1 MSMKFDFSTKLDFN
15 DIDLTAPNMVVEEIA
30 SQIAESTNNII
41 HGTVAP
47 YSGHVFSYTQK
58 GGLGS
63 LSIALGTEDKRIDI
77 QTTLGRQ
84 GEEKHKYEFFL
95 QTPSYKSYK
104 FRVCYLQHG
113 ISNYPVTVVLE
124 QSIANS
130 MCSDGNASY
139 IFKCKD
145 RADLEDLVVK
155 VIYSKPVIGVMQEL
169 IRINQIKKDIPHDEE
184 PESEEGSCEEL
195 VDEEAE

>member
-1 MSMKFDFSTKLDFN
+1 MDKKFDFSTRLDFN
-15 DIDLTAPNMVVEEIA
+15 DIDLTAPNVVVEEIA

-58 GGLGS
+58 GGLGLS
-63 LSIALGTEDKRIDI
+63 LALGTEDRRIDI

-124 QSIANS
+124 QNIANS
-130 MCSDGNASY
+130 IFSDVNASY
-139 IFKCKD
+139 IIKCID
-145 RADLEDLVVK
+145 RADLEELIVK

-169 IRINQIKKDIPHDEE
+169 IRINQIKKDVPYDEE
-184 PESEEGSCEEL
+184 SESEEHL
-195 VDEEAE
+195 DEEAE